1 MQGSD
6 QARALHALYPPIDL
20 HADTLMWARW
30 LGYDI
35 LAAHVPPLWR
45 AALGGHVDVPRL
57 REGGLGAQFF
67 SVVSLPITPR
77 SSGLARAVDEQ
88 IEILEEAIMRRPA
101 DLRLVRTG
109 LEIERCGKQGVMGAL
124 LGIEGA
130 HALEGDLERVD
141 RLARRG
147 LRYLGFLHF
156 TSNEAGH
163 PAVGRGRRDDAGL
176 TPWGFELVRR
186 CEAAGVLVDLSH
198 INRRGF
204 LDACSVATRPPIV
217 SHTGVLGAFV
227 HWRNID
233 DQQLRAIADKGGV
246 VGIAFYPRYL
256 GGHGLDAVVAHLRH
270 ILNVVGEDTPALG
283 SDWDGFIIPT
293 RELSDPRGLPLLTD
307 ALLREGMTERTISK
321 ILRRNVLRVLDA

>member
-186 CEAAGVLVDLSH
+186 CEAAGVLV
-198 INRRGF
+198 
-204 LDACSVATRPPIV
+204 
-217 SHTGVLGAFV
+217 
-227 HWRNID
+227 
-233 DQQLRAIADKGGV
+233 
-246 VGIAFYPRYL
+246 
-256 GGHGLDAVVAHLRH
+256 
-270 ILNVVGEDTPALG
+270 
-283 SDWDGFIIPT
+283 
-293 RELSDPRGLPLLTD
+293 
-307 ALLREGMTERTISK
+307 
-321 ILRRNVLRVLDA
+321 